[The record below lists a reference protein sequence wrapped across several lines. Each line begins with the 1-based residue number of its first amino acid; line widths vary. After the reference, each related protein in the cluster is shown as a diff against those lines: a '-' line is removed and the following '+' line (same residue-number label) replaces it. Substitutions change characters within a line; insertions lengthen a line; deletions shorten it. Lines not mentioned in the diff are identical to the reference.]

1 VNVSKL
7 PRRVA
12 VVGVTGSGKTTMADA
27 LSSLLGVPH
36 VEMDALNWQ
45 RGWQPIERAEFR
57 RRVDAATSAPAWVID
72 GNYREVRDLV
82 WGRAEML
89 VWLDYS
95 LALIYWR
102 LLRRSLRRIVTRE
115 ELWNGNRE
123 SVRGLFF
130 SHNSLL
136 VYAARSRPE
145 LRRNISLGAQKDY
158 PHLELIHLTSPGK
171 TRRWLED
178 LATKDRKHESRP
190 SLAARDHSR

>member
-1 VNVSKL
+1 MNDSML
-7 PRRVA
+7 HRRVA

-36 VEMDALNWQ
+36 VEMDAINWQ
-45 RGWQPIERAEFR
+45 RDWQPIERAEFR

-82 WGRAEML
+82 WGRAETL
-89 VWLDYS
+89 VWLDYL

-102 LLRRSLRRIVTRE
+102 LLRRSLRRITTRE

-130 SHNSLL
+130 SRDSLF
-136 VYAARSRPE
+136 VYAFRSRPE
-145 LRRNISLGAQKDY
+145 LRRNIARGAEKDY
-158 PHLELIHLTSPGK
+158 PHLELIHLTSPDE
-171 TRRWLED
+171 TRRWL
-178 LATKDRKHESRP
+178 ATLTAKDGKHESGR
-190 SLAARDHSR
+190 SLAA

>member
-1 VNVSKL
+1 MNVSIL

-12 VVGVTGSGKTTMADA
+12 VVGVTGSGKTTMAQA

-45 RGWQPIERAEFR
+45 QDWQPIERSEFR
-57 RRVDAATSAPAWVID
+57 RRVDAATSTPAWVID

-82 WGRAEML
+82 WRRAEML

-123 SVRGLFF
+123 SMRGLFF
-130 SHNSLL
+130 SRDSLF
-136 VYAARSRPE
+136 VYAFHSRPE

-158 PHLELIHLTSPGK
+158 PHLELVHLTSPGK
-171 TRRWLED
+171 ARRWLKD
-178 LATKDRKHESRP
+178 LATKEGKHESRP